1 MKPLRSY
8 AANEQQFLSAVQE
21 GKDALRDGRV
31 LDHNTVVAAL
41 IGLPRLGHDAAT
53 LDDTSSRRLSR
64 YCSLDK
70 RQEPR
75 SCGAGR

>member
-31 LDHNTVVAAL
+31 LDHNTVVAAFN
-41 IGLPRLGHDAAT
+41 RLAT
-53 LDDTSSRRLSR
+53 
-64 YCSLDK
+64 
-70 RQEPR
+70 P
-75 SCGAGR
+75 GA